1 MMGFVGISQH
11 LLKWGSGSRTAP
23 DNQSQVAR
31 KMADNSPSNFS
42 AERTTVWDFP
52 VRGDWATHKG
62 DYRGNFAPQIA
73 RNIILTYSSEGEC
86 VLDPMVGSGT
96 TLIEARLLN
105 RNAIG
110 YDINQRAIDITKER
124 IDFAVDNSSRQTAS
138 LGDVRNLSEL
148 ADDSIDL
155 VLTHPPY
162 ANIIQYSDAKNPD
175 DLSSI
180 ASIPIFLG
188 ELEKGIRELYR
199 VLKPDRYSAI
209 LIGDTRKGQHF
220 VPLSHFVLDR
230 CLKVGFALK
239 EEIIKTQHNTT
250 YSTRWRTPAKVHR
263 FYLIMHEHLF
273 VFRKPQQNEDF
284 SRIRHSVVRER
295 RTSYRLNKKKSG
307 KKENI

>member
-1 MMGFVGISQH
+1 MSN
-11 LLKWGSGSRTAP
+11 RTLE
-23 DNQSQVAR
+23 QFR
-31 KMADNSPSNFS
+31 

-73 RNIILTYSSEGEC
+73 RNVILNYSAEGEL

-105 RNAIG
+105 RNAAG
-110 YDINQRAIDITKER
+110 FDCNAKAVAISRER
-124 IDFAVDNSSRQTAS
+124 IDFAVENAS
-138 LGDVRNLSEL
+138 KQVALQGDVRDL
-148 ADDSIDL
+148 AALGDESVDL
-155 VLTHPPY
+155 ILTHPPY
-162 ANIIQYSDAKNPD
+162 ANIVKYSDGANPA
-175 DLSSI
+175 DLSSL
-180 ASIPIFLG
+180 ASIHEFLD
-188 ELEKGIRELYR
+188 ELEKGLRECYR
-199 VLKPDRYSAI
+199 VLKKDHYCAI
-209 LIGDTRKGQHF
+209 LIGDTRKGQHY

-250 YSTRWRTPAKVHR
+250 YAGRWSGAARSYR

-273 VFRKPQQNEDF
+273 VLRKPRDDEDF

-295 RTSYRLNKKKSG
+295 RAAYGTRKKTT
-307 KKENI
+307 EQ

>member
-1 MMGFVGISQH
+1 MSN
-11 LLKWGSGSRTAP
+11 RTLE
-23 DNQSQVAR
+23 QFR
-31 KMADNSPSNFS
+31 

-52 VRGDWATHKG
+52 IRGDWATHKG

-73 RNIILTYSSEGEC
+73 RNVILNYSNEGEL
-86 VLDPMVGSGT
+86 VLDPMCGSGT

-110 YDINQRAIDITKER
+110 YDINDNAVAIARER
-124 IDFAVDNSSRQTAS
+124 LAFNVTNSSQQRVTH
-138 LGDVRNLSEL
+138 GDVRNLTAL
-148 ADDSIDL
+148 AENSIDL
-155 VLTHPPY
+155 ILTHPPY
-162 ANIIQYSDAKNPD
+162 ANIVKYSDSKNPD

-180 ASIPIFLG
+180 SSIHEFLD

-199 VLKPDRYSAI
+199 VLKPDHYCAL
-209 LIGDTRKGQHF
+209 LIGDTRKGQHY

-250 YSTRWRTPAKVHR
+250 YSARWTGAARSYR

-273 VFRKPQQNEDF
+273 IFRKPRADEDF
-284 SRIRHSVVRER
+284 SRIRHSVVREKRARYRVR
-295 RTSYRLNKKKSG
+295 RQSSA
-307 KKENI
+307 

>member
-1 MMGFVGISQH
+1 MSNQT
-11 LLKWGSGSRTAP
+11 LLKFR
-23 DNQSQVAR
+23 
-31 KMADNSPSNFS
+31 

-73 RNIILTYSSEGEC
+73 RNILLNYSGEGELI
-86 VLDPMVGSGT
+86 LDPMCGSGT

-105 RNAIG
+105 RRAIG
-110 YDINQRAIDITKER
+110 YDVNENAVEITRARLDFPVEHSAAQTIQR
-124 IDFAVDNSSRQTAS
+124 
-138 LGDVRNLSEL
+138 GDVRNLSAL

-155 VLTHPPY
+155 ILTHPPY
-162 ANIIQYSDAKNPD
+162 ANIVKYSDNKNPD

-180 ASIPIFLG
+180 SGIHEFLD

-199 VLKPDRYSAI
+199 VLKPDRYCAL
-209 LIGDTRKGQHF
+209 LIGDTRKGAHY

-250 YSTRWRTPAKVHR
+250 YAQRWSAPARVHR
-263 FYLIMHEHLF
+263 FYLIMHEHLY
-273 VFRKPQQNEDF
+273 VFRKPRADEDF
-284 SRIRHSVVRER
+284 SRIRHSVVREKRAAYKTR
-295 RTSYRLNKKKSG
+295 RASRNT
-307 KKENI
+307 